1 MTRATL
7 SLTRIFKEQS
17 NGAPF
22 RDFLTQFSQTVAGR
36 PVTES
41 EITPYTG
48 PSSIDGISR
57 LIKIISDPLKAATDI
72 AVNRKLASSLL
83 RDGEPQYGL
92 GAKVVGAIIT
102 AEEAIAET
110 IRQST
115 NKALSALH
123 EGYKDSQLRVLGEI
137 VDKKP
142 LKLIPPQSGPYL
154 YDPRKEQELRDA
166 NYNGPRLPNFSC

>member
-1 MTRATL
+1 MARASR
-7 SLTRIFKEQS
+7 SLMGIFKEES
-17 NGAPF
+17 NDAPF
-22 RDFLTQFSQTVAGR
+22 RDFLTQFSQTVAGI
-36 PVTES
+36 PVTEP
-41 EITPYTG
+41 EIAPYAS
-48 PSSIDGISR
+48 PSSADGVSR

-72 AVNRKLASSLL
+72 AIDRKLASSLL
-83 RDGEPQYGL
+83 WNGEPQYGL

-102 AEEAIAET
+102 AEEAVAET

-154 YDPRKEQELRDA
+154 YDPRKEHELRDA